1 MEEDQRE
8 QELEAL
14 ESIFMDEL
22 IIIDRPRHFE
32 LKLLPVPDSEDPS
45 ANKVA
50 IRMEVKL
57 PNGYPSVLPELQLR
71 VDKGVSS
78 KNCTMLEEKIREV
91 AQSQIGDQMIFM
103 LSSIVK
109 EWLDEHNDDDEDKD
123 KPKMDKYVE
132 HSFEK
137 DGTPVTVDTFN
148 LWWAEFKAEL
158 DKNKEKVAE
167 SSTLTGKEFFARGGS
182 TALVAPDESGE
193 KGTEIDWELFTEETE
208 FADVP
213 ASDEDEDNDN
223 DNDNDVE
230 DDTVI
235 HINQ

>member
-1 MEEDQRE
+1 MNIINMVTIT
-8 QELEAL
+8 
-14 ESIFMDEL
+14 IFQNTQLFDWDFWQLCKGGL
-22 IIIDRPRHFE
+22 ITTT
-32 LKLLPVPDSEDPS
+32 PDEDPLDYILIF
-45 ANKVA
+45 A
-50 IRMEVKL
+50 IDVVNTWVVFADDIDDIIYIVFMT
-57 PNGYPSVLPELQLR
+57 
-71 VDKGVSS
+71 VS
-78 KNCTMLEEKIREV
+78 TLWILWTIMTP
-91 AQSQIGDQMIFM
+91 DP
-103 LSSIVK
+103 
-109 EWLDEHNDDDEDKD
+109 DDDDEDKD